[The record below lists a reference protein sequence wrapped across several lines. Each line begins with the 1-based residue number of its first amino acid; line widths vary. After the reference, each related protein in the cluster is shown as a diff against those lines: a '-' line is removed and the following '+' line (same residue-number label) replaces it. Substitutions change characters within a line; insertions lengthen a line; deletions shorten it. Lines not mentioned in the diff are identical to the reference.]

1 MHTMKPLRRALY
13 GSDAATARAVLAR
26 APFVHLAGID
36 DDGAPVLRTVH
47 GVIVG
52 DRACFHAAPAGEKM
66 AVVGK
71 PVVLQADEVV
81 AEIPSYFIDPVR
93 ACPATTLYRSAQV
106 HGVLER
112 IDDVEAK
119 AAVLQALMERFQPE
133 GGHRKITAHDEMYA
147 AAVKGIL
154 VVGVSLAQL
163 QGKSKLA
170 QNRTPAELA
179 RLMENMWKRG
189 APGDARA
196 IELVRAANP
205 KHDVPAFLQ
214 SPLPGLQLRVALDV
228 DDDDAYVD
236 QAVALLRPQYW
247 NAGLPS
253 EVISRA
259 HHGSA
264 AHGAWVGAVNED
276 GALVASARA
285 ISDGGKW
292 ACVFD
297 VVVRDDV
304 RGKGVGTA
312 VVKLLLD
319 HPRVRGARKVLL
331 ATRDAQA
338 MYARLGFVEKPMS
351 RYTEMTLDRGPEL
364 RPAAPA

>member
-1 MHTMKPLRRALY
+1 MKPLRRALY
-13 GSDAATARAVLAR
+13 GSAADTARAVLAR

-52 DRACFHAAPAGEKM
+52 DRLCFHGAPAGEKM

-71 PVVLQADEVV
+71 PVVIQADEVV

-93 ACPATTLYRSAQV
+93 ACPATTLYQSAQV

-112 IDDVEAK
+112 VDDVDAK
-119 AAVLQALMERFQPE
+119 AAVLQALMQRFQPE
-133 GGHRKITAHDEMYA
+133 GGHRPISAHDEMYA
-147 AAVKGIL
+147 AAVRGIL
-154 VVGVSLAQL
+154 VAGVSLAQL

-179 RLMENMWKRG
+179 RLIDNMWKRG
-189 APGDARA
+189 AETDAQA

-205 KHDVPAFLQ
+205 RAHLPAFLT
-214 SPLPGLQLRVALDV
+214 SPMPGVHLRVHL
-228 DDDDAYVD
+228 DDAYVD
-236 QAVALLRPQYW
+236 DAVDLLQPLYW
-247 NAGLPS
+247 NADLPRD
-253 EVISRA
+253 VIARA
-259 HHGSA
+259 HRGSA
-264 AHGAWVGAVNED
+264 AHGAWVGAVDDE
-276 GALVASARA
+276 GALLASARA

-297 VVVRDDV
+297 VVVRDDL
-304 RGKGVGTA
+304 RGRGVGSA

-319 HPRVRGARKVLL
+319 HPRVRGTRKVLL

-338 MYARLGFVEKPMS
+338 MYAKLGFIEKPMS
-351 RYTEMTLDRGPEL
+351 KYTEMTLDRGAFDG
-364 RPAAPA
+364 AARD